1 MKELKKQF
9 PVLPEQGNFDET
21 EEVDTRQLS
30 W

>member
-9 PVLPEQGNFDET
+9 PVLAEQVSFDET
-21 EEVDTRQLS
+21 EEVDTLQFS